1 MKHPFTDEE
10 LLMIFEAAF
19 VAFSDRDVYA
29 MVADALDISD
39 KTLYAL
45 DKKLQDFMN
54 MRKENK

>member
-10 LLMIFEAAF
+10 LLMIFEALR